1 MIRPTGLTIALL
13 ATLAAISGC
22 DPTAKPP
29 PPPPASVTVA
39 YPIRRE
45 VVDWDEYIGH
55 LKAKDSVELRARVG
69 GYLLEANFQ
78 EGSIVQAGQV
88 LFKLDP
94 KPYQAELDR
103 ALAQVEQA
111 KAQAANASTELTR
124 IENLRKTGGGS
135 EKEYQD
141 ARYMK

>member
-1 MIRPTGLTIALL
+1 MNRRSGFSIALI
-13 ATLAAISGC
+13 ATFAVASGC
-22 DPTAKPP
+22 DRTTKPP

-39 YPIRRE
+39 HPIQRE

-55 LKAKDSVELRARVG
+55 FEAKDDVQLRARVG
-69 GYLLEANFQ
+69 GYLMEANFQ

-111 KAQAANASTELTR
+111 K
-124 IENLRKTGGGS
+124 
-135 EKEYQD
+135 
-141 ARYMK
+141 